1 LFQGVPG
8 ARAFRRRL
16 AEAGASPQAGAALL
30 REALALV
37 SNENL
42 DEPRAAA

>member
-1 LFQGVPG
+1 MPG

-16 AEAGASPQAGAALL
+16 AEAGASPQVSAALL
-30 REALALV
+30 REALAQV
-37 SNENL
+37 EDGNL

>member
-16 AEAGASPQAGAALL
+16 ADAAALPQMGAALL

-37 SNENL
+37 SDDKL
-42 DEPRAAA
+42 DEARAAA

>member
-16 AEAGASPQAGAALL
+16 AQAGASPQAGAALL

-37 SNENL
+37 QEEVF
-42 DEPRAAA
+42 DVDRVAA